1 MPAVP
6 FRLALPTVVML
17 LSAFSVS
24 AGDIAPFS
32 DARPGSLPPA
42 PWVHQTLPGVERSND
57 FALIE
62 DEGATVLRVA
72 SDASA
77 STWLH
82 AFPASVAAARLRWR
96 WKVSNAVPGSDF
108 TRKAGDD
115 YAARV
120 YVLFDYPLERLGWND
135 RLKISLA
142 RTLHGTEVPGAAIA
156 YVWGTAQSIDAAG
169 PNPYTDR
176 VRMIVVDSGDA
187 RAGQWQSVERD
198 LAADFQRLFGEPAPA
213 VSAIAVGADTDN
225 TDGKATA
232 WFGDIR
238 LAP

>member
-1 MPAVP
+1 MPASR
-6 FRLALPTVVML
+6 FRLVLATVVMS
-17 LSAFSVS
+17 LSIS
-24 AGDIAPFS
+24 AARAADITPFS
-32 DARPGSLPPA
+32 NARPGAMPPA
-42 PWVHQTLPGVERSND
+42 PWIHRTFPKVERSND
-57 FALIE
+57 FALVE
-62 DEGATVLRVA
+62 DEGTTVLRVA

-82 AFPASVAAARLRWR
+82 AFPAPAAAARLRWR
-96 WKVSNAVPGSDF
+96 WKVSNAVAGSDF

-120 YVLFDYPLERLGWND
+120 YVLFDYPPDRLGLGD

-142 RTLHGTEVPGAAIA
+142 RALHGTELPGAAIA
-156 YVWGTAQSIDAAG
+156 YVWGTAQSVDADG

-198 LAADFQRLFGEPAPA
+198 LAADFRRLFGESAPA

-225 TDGKATA
+225 TGGKVTA